1 MNVSTSF
8 KTKLLIVFLL
18 ISATPLILAVGLNAM
33 NMITDA
39 ENNVESELE
48 LRNNLAQMKISEL
61 YEKNL
66 GIMRIL
72 ASTPTLQKCLEED
85 SKQNR
90 EVAESLIIKINNFFH
105 DNSSMAVANSFGQ
118 QIVRS
123 DGLSPVNIAQR
134 SYYYE
139 AMQGK
144 ESISEVVT
152 SFTTS
157 KFISVIEVPIIGNDG
172 KPIGL
177 IQRNYDLTELQE
189 FVHNLA
195 TETTFIIILDKD
207 GKVVANSSRILK
219 TTEDRTDESR
229 YDFVQKVLTGK
240 SGSIRTVFEDE
251 ESFICYSRNNIT
263 NWAVITV
270 HPCKYTQIKIYGK
283 AIIACGFGIIMLIIT
298 VLCAYL
304 MADKITKPLLA
315 LSKAVLE
322 VAGKNRDSHLTGDE
336 LQQMTEA
343 FGEIKETNLNLKVA
357 AETDKLTKLLN
368 KDTTENF
375 CALALQNMLENSNT
389 PPDTLAALYIIDLD
403 KFKQANDTYGHHHG
417 DLILQGFAENL
428 KAVFRTNDIIGR
440 FGGDEFVVFI
450 TNIPNLE
457 IVERKAQQIL
467 ETARNLTINDT
478 NADITA
484 SIGISIAPRDGVEY
498 AALFKAADRNLY
510 CVKNNGRNGYCLDRK
525 NVIH

>member
-1 MNVSTSF
+1 MNISTSF

-33 NMITDA
+33 NMIADE
-39 ENNVESELE
+39 ENDVEREIE
-48 LRNNLAQMKISEL
+48 LRNNLVQMKISEL

-66 GIMRIL
+66 DTLRIL
-72 ASTPTLQKCLEED
+72 ASTPILQKCLED
-85 SKQNR
+85 SSEQNLKI
-90 EVAESLIIKINNFFH
+90 AESLIIKVNNFFH
-105 DNSSMAVANSFGQ
+105 DDNSVAVANSFGQ
-118 QIVRS
+118 QIIRS
-123 DGLSPVNIAQR
+123 DGLSPVNVAQR

-157 KFISVIEVPIIGNDG
+157 KFISVIEVPIFGNDG
-172 KPIGL
+172 KPMGL
-177 IQRNYDLTELQE
+177 IQRNYDLSELQE

-195 TETTFIIILDKD
+195 TETTFVIILDKD
-207 GKVVANSSRILK
+207 GKIVAHSSRTLK

-240 SGSIRTVFEDE
+240 SGSIRTMFEDE
-251 ESFICYSRNNIT
+251 ESFICYSRNKTT

-270 HPCKYTQIKIYGK
+270 HPCKYTHIRIYGK
-283 AIIACGFGIIMLIIT
+283 AIIACGFGIVMLIFT
-298 VLCAYL
+298 ALFAYL
-304 MADKITKPLLA
+304 MTDKITKPLLA

-322 VAGKNRDSHLTGDE
+322 VAGKNRDNHLTGDE

-343 FGEIKETNLNLKVA
+343 FGEIKETNFNLKVA
-357 AETDKLTKLLN
+357 AETDQLTKLLN
-368 KDTTENF
+368 KETAQNF
-375 CALALQNMLENSNT
+375 CEVALQNMLNNSKM
-389 PPDTLAALYIIDLD
+389 PPGTLAALYIIDLD

-417 DLILQGFAENL
+417 DLILQAFAEKL

-450 TNIPNLE
+450 ANIPNLE
-457 IVERKAQQIL
+457 VIESKARQIL
-467 ETARNLTINDT
+467 ETARNLMIENK

-484 SIGISIAPRDGVEY
+484 SIGVAIAPRDGVEY
-498 AALFKAADRNLY
+498 SALFKTADGNLY
-510 CVKNNGRNGYCLDRK
+510 CVKDDGRNGYCLDK
-525 NVIH
+525 ENVIH